1 MTQSSFP
8 LLFSSSSSPHRLVT
22 LISILLLNPLPIIQG
37 APTRETNNDELTVH
51 RHKRQLIS
59 TNLDDGS
66 LNIANL
72 NENLVAPEPEI
83 VFEGLLG
90 MNMSTR
96 TARKRKTNH
105 LCDNSLRRLPIRSKC
120 M

>member
-1 MTQSSFP
+1 
-8 LLFSSSSSPHRLVT
+8 
-22 LISILLLNPLPIIQG
+22 LNPLPIIQG
-37 APTRETNNDELTVH
+37 APTRKGNNDELTVH

-59 TNLDDGS
+59 SDLDDGS
-66 LNIANL
+66 LNIADL

-90 MNMSTR
+90 RSMS
-96 TARKRKTNH
+96 
-105 LCDNSLRRLPIRSKC
+105 